1 MGSSG
6 RTTNSSK
13 EPHSRRGT
21 YGTPSDDGVPR
32 VPLKSRYGRYRDFSS
47 VQLFATISGTFPLL
61 PLSAWKFSSAALGL
75 LMHDSKQIHSRPQP
89 IIDNLCISCG
99 YTQGKGKWQ
108 LTFGLV
114 KRVEGSNVPEIPQ
127 KAEHYVSQQWRR
139 RQRLYRSAVMWRRPK
154 NHFARAHLLY
164 EQNVRL
170 FERVSA
176 SSAFCD
182 MFFANGMS
190 K

>member
-32 VPLKSRYGRYRDFSS
+32 VLLKSRYGRYRDFSS

-75 LMHDSKQIHSRPQP
+75 LMHDSKQIHSRPRP
-89 IIDNLCISCG
+89 IFDNLCISCG

-114 KRVEGSNVPEIPQ
+114 KRAGGSKVPEMPQ
-127 KAEHYVSQQWRR
+127 KPRNSDRQQAEHCVSHQGGRS
-139 RQRLYRSAVMWRRPK
+139 QRSYPFAVMWRRPK
-154 NHFARAHLLY
+154 SHYAKKICFR
-164 EQNVRL
+164 
-170 FERVSA
+170 
-176 SSAFCD
+176 
-182 MFFANGMS
+182 S
-190 K
+190 KKLHV